1 MNVCLLGKTF
11 LTIVT
16 KARILETTIL
26 VHVVNQMYFPL
37 SARRPAS
44 LELYAT
50 QAAGADFPAKYQLPN
65 KSKVNTE
72 I

>member
-1 MNVCLLGKTF
+1 M
-11 LTIVT
+11 
-16 KARILETTIL
+16 
-26 VHVVNQMYFPL
+26 HVVNQMYFPL

-72 I
+72 IWICLKSTRGLIEKIWNFATDQL